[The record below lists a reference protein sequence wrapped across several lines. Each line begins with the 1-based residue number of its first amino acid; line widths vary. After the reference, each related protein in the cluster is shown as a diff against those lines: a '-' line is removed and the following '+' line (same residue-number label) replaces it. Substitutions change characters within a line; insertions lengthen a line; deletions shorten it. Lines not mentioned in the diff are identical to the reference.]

1 MPSYEL
7 CLLFKVL
14 PRPEITQCLK
24 RTASKIF
31 ETGGFI
37 RRIDNL
43 GTADT
48 PWKISSHDAIHK
60 QASYFIVEFDVPSS
74 ALDPFNN
81 YLSRDIDIIKRT
93 IFKVPENIPQPACTL
108 HEELKPPA
116 YRSEVKEMIA
126 IGKRKRE
133 KEARKKVQFNTG
145 LDYMPFQR

>member
-1 MPSYEL
+1 MPTYEL

-14 PRPEITQCLK
+14 PRTELASCLK

-43 GTADT
+43 GTSKT
-48 PWKISSHDAIHK
+48 PWKMSSHDSINK
-60 QASYFIVEFDVPSS
+60 EASYFIVEFDAPNS
-74 ALDPFNN
+74 ALKSFNN

-93 IFKVPENIPQPACTL
+93 IFRVTENTSQSPCTL

-116 YRSEVKEMIA
+116 YRSEVQEMIA

-133 KEARKKVQFNTG
+133 KEAKKKVQFNTG
-145 LDYMPFQR
+145 LDFMPFQR

>member
-7 CLLFKVL
+7 CMLFKAL
-14 PRPEITQCLK
+14 PRTEIVGCLK

-31 ETGGFI
+31 EAGGFI

-48 PWKISSHDAIHK
+48 PWRISSHEAIHK
-60 QASYFIVEFDVPSS
+60 EANYFILEFDVPTQ
-74 ALDPFNN
+74 ALKPLNN
-81 YLSRDIDIIKRT
+81 YLTRDIDIIKRT
-93 IFKVPENIPQPACTL
+93 IFRVPGNDPQPACTL

-126 IGKRKRE
+126 IGRRKRE
-133 KEARKKVQFNTG
+133 REAKKKVQFNTSI
-145 LDYMPFQR
+145 DFMPFQR